1 MTSTD
6 TFAEE
11 PDLASLGALLTDRT
25 SAAMC
30 LALLDGRAWTAA
42 DLDRPAGV
50 APFTANSHRDRLV
63 ACWANTARAGK
74 AGRQRISG
82 VSKTAYAPATP
93 CFLE

>member
-30 LALLDGRAWTAA
+30 LTLLDGRAWTAA
-42 DLDRPAGV
+42 DLDRLAGGGAVHREQPPRPAGGLLGE
-50 APFTANSHRDRLV
+50 HR
-63 ACWANTARAGK
+63 
-74 AGRQRISG
+74 AGRQSGPTTYRRRIENCIRAG
-82 VSKTAYAPATP
+82 NTLFP
-93 CFLE
+93 